1 MPVVGVIRLSAV
13 IIVFVLLVA
22 GEVMQV
28 VIRDVILLSVIAV
41 VTVVVIAVM
50 T

>member
-41 VTVVVIAVM
+41 VTAVVIAVM